1 MARIRFAHLNAAG
14 IQSHLAVAENRPAF
28 KLRSYAYV
36 SIRAE
41 GRNQVGVEMLESRA
55 LVLQQCMRLVQ
66 TDENFYQYS
75 SLSDFIARN
84 PAHDPRTITLVQMVA
99 DGQKV
104 LGVRE
109 LVPSPQRCADS
120 LKSTLPIDHRI
131 RTDSAADLQSL
142 KALEVALAKAVA
154 GGSSGSG
161 ASIVGVAPQLMGS
174 PAAKARSES
183 RGALAGA
190 SPADGKAPPGHSP
203 SSSRKAAGGNRS
215 AKRRT
220 LRLSVSVFGEGVWV
234 IDPPSSESLCS
245 VDNRS
250 AEYPG
255 SSGASRIPEWVS

>member
-1 MARIRFAHLNAAG
+1 MLVLFFVGVRRGATRADIVQATERNLPVVEEVKGLHSVNVATGATPTSATSLSTRSRKDFRFGSGGLRQFWGPLCGWCSRMARIRLAHLNAAG
-14 IQSHLAVAENRPAF
+14 IQSHLVVAENRPAF

-84 PAHDPRTITLVQMVA
+84 PEHDPLTITLVQMVA

-120 LKSTLPIDHRI
+120 LTSTLPIDHRI

-161 ASIVGVAPQLMGS
+161 ASIVGVAPQLVGS
-174 PAAKARSES
+174 PAA
-183 RGALAGA
+183 
-190 SPADGKAPPGHSP
+190 
-203 SSSRKAAGGNRS
+203 
-215 AKRRT
+215 
-220 LRLSVSVFGEGVWV
+220 
-234 IDPPSSESLCS
+234 
-245 VDNRS
+245 
-250 AEYPG
+250 
-255 SSGASRIPEWVS
+255 